1 MRIHLIGFDFGSR
14 FSWPLA
20 SRSNCTVFCHQP
32 TFSPFG
38 QSFFGRSG
46 FTFATI
52 SDAVMPG
59 AFFGVTSKMAA
70 FIASYFS
77 ASTFE
82 VRPGTL
88 TFEISTFVTDE
99 IVWNLLDTVNPSS

>member
-1 MRIHLIGFDFGSR
+1 MPYHFIGFDLGSR
-14 FSWPLA
+14 FNCPLT

-38 QSFFGRSG
+38 QSVSGRSG
-46 FTFATI
+46 VTRSTI
-52 SDAVMPG
+52 SDAVIPG
-59 AFFGVTSKMAA
+59 AFLGVTFKMAA

-77 ASTFE
+77 ASTFV

-99 IVWNLLDTVNPSS
+99 IV